1 MADIILTEDQ
11 RTQCSLQTL
20 DLFAKAA
27 LAGAVVFVL
36 WEVAI
41 KEQIVGRDLPAR
53 AARAAAQ
60 RFKRRFIGA

>member
-11 RTQCSLQTL
+11 RTQCSLQTI

-27 LAGAVVFVL
+27 LVGAVAFIV
-36 WEVAI
+36 WEVAV

-60 RFKRRFIGA
+60 RFKRRFVGA